1 MTLSKISVAD
11 YFDQNSHSH
20 DSRTQPDAVAV
31 RQAGHTK
38 LGFGLNAKQEISKE
52 VGLFARLGYNDG
64 RNEIRVFTE
73 IDQSAS
79 LGVVCSSWKKVNLSE
94 IVSSTLVLISV
105 VCFVVALHTFYL
117 RKWSNIVFKS
127 VMLSFA
133 YSVVLVVA
141 GLVSG
146 FSGLFYF

>member
-11 YFDQNSHSH
+11 YFDQNSHPH
-20 DSRTQPDAVAV
+20 DPHTQPDAVAV
-31 RQAGHTK
+31 RQAGYTK

-94 IVSSTLVLISV
+94 IVGSAVTLISV
-105 VCFVVALHTFYL
+105 VYSVVALH
-117 RKWSNIVFKS
+117 
-127 VMLSFA
+127 MLCQ
-133 YSVVLVVA
+133 
-141 GLVSG
+141 
-146 FSGLFYF
+146 